1 VRSCS
6 DCRRVCQEPGSLA
19 DELKQ
24 LTDSSV
30 VLRSIEDEP
39 SITNC
44 PGDLI
49 PSVATRDSNVQSRA
63 TDSPATAACGER
75 NALSISESPQVP
87 RVHLGLVASRET
99 QRHGLRRIAVPAWC
113 ALERLTLLKE
123 LVGVVLERRRLPACS
138 IRATIRASKT
148 LRPAQPPPPS
158 VVNSIPSTTGTI
170 PVGPSRNSTRED
182 TPTSRPS
189 QPSPSRPRAF
199 IRIDAL
205 APAVPARVLHE
216 SRIDTVAGPA
226 GPVTGR
232 CSR

>member
-24 LTDSSV
+24 LTDSSG

-123 LVGVVLERRRLPACS
+123 LVGVVLERRRLPALQHSGDDPSLENVEACPATTAQRRQFDPVNNRHDPRRS
-138 IRATIRASKT
+138 ISELNA
-148 LRPAQPPPPS
+148 
-158 VVNSIPSTTGTI
+158 
-170 PVGPSRNSTRED
+170 
-182 TPTSRPS
+182 
-189 QPSPSRPRAF
+189 
-199 IRIDAL
+199 
-205 APAVPARVLHE
+205 
-216 SRIDTVAGPA
+216 
-226 GPVTGR
+226 
-232 CSR
+232 